1 MDALRAV
8 TAYAQEHGAE
18 FHFGTTVESLVVDDG
33 GAVTG
38 VLAKRGN
45 GSTVLYN
52 AKNVIVAT
60 GGFCRNADMIDEYMP
75 D

>member
-1 MDALRAV
+1 MSLASAPEQSRLPV
-8 TAYAQEHGAE
+8 LLHG
-18 FHFGTTVESLVVDDG
+18 VVDDV

-38 VLAKRGN
+38 VLVKRGN

-60 GGFCRNADMIDEYMP
+60 GGRLSEGAERAFFGIR
-75 D
+75 